1 MHKKIFQRIIL
12 VSLLIFLGNVS
23 VKTHTVYAGSCV
35 ISNSTCS
42 TPPPIT
48 FGYGNNN
55 GHAIDGLG
63 CAGNTLN
70 IHCGGIGPACGSIA
84 LNNVTCSGSN
94 PPGRGIDGLAA
105 SGNQITMHCAG
116 DHNPTCAALTFSSA
130 ISPVFSGSPSSL
142 NSAVDG
148 IGSTGGSNCLD
159 VHLVWQATSTLH
171 FCVTP
176 PATTCSCPSGG
187 TLSGSTCVVACSDIT
202 DAEAQCYL
210 NRYSDLAG
218 YYGATNIAG
227 AKSHWYAS
235 GYKESRDK
243 SCPYTPPTP
252 TGLTASCSGGTLTA
266 SWNSVARSTSYPYR
280 LTPSSNTSSFI
291 SISDSN
297 TSTSFSWGGLATGT
311 SYQFWVHDLQ
321 NGSWSGAAS
330 ATVVCPAPAVNG
342 GWSGWGGCSAS
353 CGGGTQ
359 ARACNSPT
367 PANGGAAC
375 SGSSSQSCNT
385 QLCADNSCAA
395 NTCNTTSCWNNVT
408 WIAGTKVC
416 ADNSCAANTCT
427 TATCNNSITTVQGT
441 KACDNGCAANTCTT
455 ATCNNSITTV
465 QGTKACDNGCA
476 ANTCTTAT
484 CNNSITTVQ
493 GTKACDNGCAAITCT
508 TTQCWNSVAWVTGT
522 QICADNS
529 CAAATCSKDVCWNNL
544 VWIPGTKSPTYSCA
558 ESDAHINAF
567 CANASN
573 CGLSVTTN
581 SADLS
586 CTALHTCSPGNNV
599 TELVD
604 ISVCI
609 ANSIPCPSTPK
620 TITCPGCALKIKQGG
635 FKEVAP

>member
-35 ISNSTCS
+35 VSNSTCS
-42 TPPPIT
+42 TPPAIT

-130 ISPVFSGSPSSL
+130 ISPVFSGYASSG
-142 NSAVDG
+142 SAGVDG
-148 IGSTGGSNCLD
+148 IGASGGSCLD
-159 VHLVWQATSTLH
+159 LHLYWQASSTVH
-171 FCVTP
+171 FCATP
-176 PATTCSCPSGG
+176 PTTTCSCPSGG
-187 TLSGSTCVVACSDIT
+187 TLSGSTCVVTCSDIT
-202 DAEAQCYL
+202 DAQAQCYL

-218 YYGATNIAG
+218 YYGSTNIAG
-227 AKSHWYAS
+227 AKSHWYAY
-235 GYKESRDK
+235 GYQEGRDK
-243 SCPYTPPTP
+243 SCP
-252 TGLTASCSGGTLTA
+252 
-266 SWNSVARSTSYPYR
+266 
-280 LTPSSNTSSFI
+280 I
-291 SISDSN
+291 
-297 TSTSFSWGGLATGT
+297 
-311 SYQFWVHDLQ
+311 
-321 NGSWSGAAS
+321 
-330 ATVVCPAPAVNG
+330 
-342 GWSGWGGCSAS
+342 
-353 CGGGTQ
+353 
-359 ARACNSPT
+359 
-367 PANGGAAC
+367 
-375 SGSSSQSCNT
+375 
-385 QLCADNSCAA
+385 
-395 NTCNTTSCWNNVT
+395 
-408 WIAGTKVC
+408 
-416 ADNSCAANTCT
+416 
-427 TATCNNSITTVQGT
+427 
-441 KACDNGCAANTCTT
+441 DNGCAANTCTT

-493 GTKACDNGCAAITCT
+493 GTKACDNGCAALTCT
-508 TTQCWNSVAWVTGT
+508 TTQCWNNLAWVTGT